1 MNQAFK
7 DGILISLSVGKWGG
21 AKKLDASDLN
31 LTPEQIPDFMR
42 LGRKLLIPQEERN
55 VFAQIENNARNV
67 LERDSFA
74 FPVGQARFVPRNRIL
89 QIDAALIGFR
99 VQYEAAIESFIDRYQ
114 LIREEMLNRYPD
126 YRERLEPFYPPTHQI
141 RRLFYFR
148 WSAFEIGETNIREGE
163 TAEAYQ
169 RFKDNL
175 QAQFDGFLNDV
186 VLDMRFQV
194 QETCLHVAERIGK
207 GDIINGNSVKS
218 LNGMID
224 KFMSLNF
231 IGDAKIETQLH
242 SLKATLQTIDTA
254 DLKESAALRNQLG
267 VMAASIA
274 KEAAD
279 ISDISEIT
287 HTYKRKIEMD

>member
-55 VFAQIENNARNV
+55 IFTQIENNARNV
-67 LERDSFA
+67 LERDSFP
-74 FPVGQARFVPRNRIL
+74 FPVGAARFVPRNRIL

-99 VQYEAAIESFIDRYQ
+99 EQYEAAIESFIDRYQ

-126 YRERLEPFYPPTHQI
+126 YRDRLEPFYPPTHQI

-148 WSAFEIGETNIREGE
+148 WTAFEIGETNIREGE

-175 QAQFDGFLNDV
+175 QSQFDGFLNDV
-186 VLDMRFQV
+186 VIDMRYQV
-194 QETCLHVAERIGK
+194 QEACLHVAERISK

-218 LNGMID
+218 LENMIE
-224 KFMSLNF
+224 KFMNLNF
-231 IGDAKIETQLH
+231 IGDTKIQTQLNDLR
-242 SLKATLQTIDTA
+242 STLQTIGPA

-279 ISDISEIT
+279 FSDVSEIT
-287 HTYKRKIEMD
+287 GTYRRRIEMD